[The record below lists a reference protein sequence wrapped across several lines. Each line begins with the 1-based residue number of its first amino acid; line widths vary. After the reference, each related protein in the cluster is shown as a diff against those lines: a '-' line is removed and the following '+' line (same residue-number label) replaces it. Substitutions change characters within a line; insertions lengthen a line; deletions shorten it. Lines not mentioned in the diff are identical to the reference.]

1 MTNEQKLTAL
11 REGQVGSYNLA
22 PRDSSMP
29 ELAAFQALAREAL
42 QLAAEHGYFV
52 RREVEH
58 YEGGRFVSGVLVTVA
73 HDPIAPSRPPRPVR
87 RRLPAGGGHHLNP
100 GGPEGGQ
107 RP

>member
-1 MTNEQKLTAL
+1 MTNEQKLAAL

-52 RREVEH
+52 RRELEH
-58 YEGGRFVSGVLVTVA
+58 YEGGRFVSGVLVTVP
-73 HDPIAPSRPPRPVR
+73 HDPIAPGGPHRRLR
-87 RRLPAGGGHHLNP
+87 RRFAPGGGDNLKS
-100 GGPEGGQ
+100 GQDARQ

>member
-11 REGQVGSYNLA
+11 REGQIGSYNLA
-22 PRDSSMP
+22 PSDSSMP

-58 YEGGRFVSGVLVTVA
+58 YEGGQFVSGVLVTVA
-73 HDPIAPSRPPRPVR
+73 HDPSAPSRLPGPVR
-87 RRLPAGGGHHLNP
+87 RWFAAGEGDHLEP
-100 GGPEGGQ
+100 GSPDAHQ